1 MRGLKQDYQSIRN
14 KPDRQRSKQG
24 RPRRAALIYFLLEV
38 RFFDELFLEPFFEP
52 FLELFFPP
60 FFEPFFAEGT
70 FPPASRA
77 SDSPIAIACFLLVT
91 FLPDRPLFN
100 SPRFISCM
108 AFSTFSPA
116 FLPYLAISSPPW
128 TNLCLPD

>member
-1 MRGLKQDYQSIRN
+1 MHGLKQDYQSIRN
-14 KPDRQRSKQG
+14 KSDRQGSKQG
-24 RPRRAALIYFLLEV
+24 RPRRAALLYFLLEA

-52 FLELFFPP
+52 FLELFFA
-60 FFEPFFAEGT
+60 PFFAGGT
-70 FPPASRA
+70 LPPASRA

-91 FLPDRPLFN
+91 FLPERPLFN

-116 FLPYLAISSPPW
+116 FLPYLAISSPPGPICVFPISC
-128 TNLCLPD
+128 N